1 MLANTSPPRKIAV
14 PFYFNKVL
22 LKDDPSAQMVNS
34 GLQSVKI
41 SMGFEGNTAGHV
53 YGKRISEYAKEKMY
67 E

>member
-1 MLANTSPPRKIAV
+1 MLVNASPPRKIAV
-14 PFYFNKVL
+14 SFYFNKSL
-22 LKDDPSAQMVNS
+22 LKDDLSAQMINS
-34 GLQSVKI
+34 GPQSVKI